1 MGSGT
6 PAVTV
11 GPPPCIF
18 SALTV
23 ATSTTALGIRPEALH
38 LMLKNFSIPMS
49 APNPASVTKKIDEK
63 SVNNKGHNLFK
74 NGIKLKHAHQNKS
87 RITSNY
93 NFIVK
98 LFTFSTLL
106 LLRSYKNNIH
116 NLPTN
121 PFSPTSF
128 NAILSAIMEEFPWAM
143 FAKGPACTNTGVP
156 WIHTKWN
163 HCYRKAKDWNFCKS
177 KVSLWSN
184 IHL

>member
-1 MGSGT
+1 
-6 PAVTV
+6 
-11 GPPPCIF
+11 
-18 SALTV
+18 
-23 ATSTTALGIRPEALH
+23 
-38 LMLKNFSIPMS
+38 MS

-74 NGIKLKHAHQNKS
+74 NGIKLKHTHQNTS

-128 NAILSAIMEEFPWAM
+128 NAILSAIMEEFP
-143 FAKGPACTNTGVP
+143 
-156 WIHTKWN
+156 
-163 HCYRKAKDWNFCKS
+163 
-177 KVSLWSN
+177 
-184 IHL
+184 